1 MKAMILAAG
10 RGERLR
16 PLTDRL
22 PKPLVE
28 VAGRPL
34 IVHLIEAL
42 ARAGFRELVVNLGYR
57 GAQIREAL
65 GDGAAFGVDIA
76 YSPEPEA
83 GLETGGGIFQALP
96 QLSDPFLVVN
106 GDLGTDYPFARLSSL
121 PAGDDLAHLVLV
133 SNPSHHPAGD
143 FALEAGRVL
152 PEGMR
157 RYTFSGIGV
166 YRQALFAGC
175 LPGRF
180 PLAPLLRRAAA
191 AGRVSGEVYQGAWSD
206 IGTRGRLAAWRRQ
219 LRNRGGEPS

>member
-28 VAGRPL
+28 VAGKPL

-42 ARAGFRELVVNLGYR
+42 ARAGFRDLVVNLGYR

-65 GDGAAFGVDIA
+65 GDGSAFGVDIA

-83 GLETGGGIFQALP
+83 ALETGGGIFQALP

-106 GDLGTDYPFARLSSL
+106 GDLGTDYPFARLSAL
-121 PAGDDLAHLVLV
+121 PAGDALAHLVLV
-133 SNPSHHPAGD
+133 PNPPHHPAGD

-175 LPGRF
+175 RPGRF

-206 IGTRGRLAAWRRQ
+206 IGTPGRLAAWRRQ
-219 LRNRGGEPS
+219 LRKRGGEPS